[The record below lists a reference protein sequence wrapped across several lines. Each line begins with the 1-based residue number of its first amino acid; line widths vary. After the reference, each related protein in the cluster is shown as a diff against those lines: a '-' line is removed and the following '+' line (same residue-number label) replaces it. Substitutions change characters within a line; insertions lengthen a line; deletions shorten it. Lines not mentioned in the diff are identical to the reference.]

1 MNLKNFIIKINE
13 ISQLKF
19 RRNVD
24 CESKSDDETEESS
37 PAPFSSTTE
46 TSSEEEENDK
56 KSGDKKDPKTLE
68 EVLAA
73 IKEAG
78 KYFSQ
83 IEIFHLKFIWD
94 EVCSMVKLAGLLFS
108 CQFLQQFD

>member
-1 MNLKNFIIKINE
+1 MFCL
-13 ISQLKF
+13 LKF

-24 CESKSDDETEESS
+24 CESKSDDETEDSS
-37 PAPFSSTTE
+37 PAPVSSTTE

-78 KYFSQ
+78 ILNELIS
-83 IEIFHLKFIWD
+83 
-94 EVCSMVKLAGLLFS
+94 
-108 CQFLQQFD
+108 